1 MGGEHGLPP
10 SFPPS
15 NQGLIRLFTLPGA
28 FSVRI
33 VSSRSLSLS
42 LSPFMH
48 STPAALL
55 LLRRVSSVV
64 FVRAAASFFAESV
77 GVMCRD

>member
-42 LSPFMH
+42 LPLSIHALH
-48 STPAALL
+48 SGRTFVASSRVVRRVCPRLLLL
-55 LLRRVSSVV
+55 LLR
-64 FVRAAASFFAESV
+64 
-77 GVMCRD
+77 